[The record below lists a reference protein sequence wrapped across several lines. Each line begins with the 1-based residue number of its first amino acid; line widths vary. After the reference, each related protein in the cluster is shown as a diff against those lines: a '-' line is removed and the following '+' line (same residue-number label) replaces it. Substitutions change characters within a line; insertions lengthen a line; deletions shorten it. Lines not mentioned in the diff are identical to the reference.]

1 MYIVY
6 ILEKEGNPA
15 TVTTQVS
22 PEDTML
28 SDISQTQKDKY
39 RPSSFPRGIQVR
51 RLRRGREC
59 RGGCQ
64 GLEAAGDGRWGSRH
78 KVSVLGGMGKLRDP
92 RDSVGAQWAVL
103 RRLPEGG

>member
-1 MYIVY
+1 
-6 ILEKEGNPA
+6 
-15 TVTTQVS
+15 
-22 PEDTML
+22 ML

-64 GLEAAGDGRWGSRH
+64 GLEAAGDGRWGHGTRCQFWVGWVSSGIQGTAWEHSGQCCGVSLKAAESR
-78 KVSVLGGMGKLRDP
+78 SEGL
-92 RDSVGAQWAVL
+92 
-103 RRLPEGG
+103 LPAYEMATT

>member
-1 MYIVY
+1 
-6 ILEKEGNPA
+6 
-15 TVTTQVS
+15 
-22 PEDTML
+22 ML